1 MDDEE
6 RTVPVSGFLPRV
18 LDDMSVSEM
27 EAYLADLEEEISRVR
42 EVVRKR
48 SGHLSAAEE
57 LFRKARE
64 TGGG

>member
-1 MDDEE
+1 
-6 RTVPVSGFLPRV
+6 
-18 LDDMSVSEM
+18 M